1 MSTGTITAGLAGL
14 NVGATGAPPPAA
26 PAGSPAGGGEA
37 APVATAGAAGA
48 AAAVPAAGAAGS
60 TAAVQQKDSDMPDA
74 TARRGS
80 KSPGAGLPA
89 GRPGAGKANLKKKQR
104 SKGTA
109 DSQIQI
115 LQLRLSIAREQA
127 LAANA
132 SAYRRSTGAAE
143 HRKEPL
149 PASQVAATAAAP
161 PAPLTIPASSGYSVQ
176 LAEVRGQLH
185 RPVSAHHAQQSQ
197 PLMMWALNQ
206 TTLRCWAEAVEVMA
220 VEQGASVQQRI
231 TMGMLAGMYLA
242 SQGFHT
248 PPSAPSAMHWA

>member
-1 MSTGTITAGLAGL
+1 
-14 NVGATGAPPPAA
+14 
-26 PAGSPAGGGEA
+26 
-37 APVATAGAAGA
+37 
-48 AAAVPAAGAAGS
+48 
-60 TAAVQQKDSDMPDA
+60 MPDA

-206 TTLRCWAEAVEVMA
+206 TTLRCWAEAVEVVA
-220 VEQGASVQQRI
+220 VEQGASVRQRI